1 LEGDIVRNLLKG
13 YVVLQP
19 HPTEFV
25 PQPGR
30 IVTSKRS
37 PYSEDLAIRF
47 VNTVAWRLKDPSE
60 ERLGSP
66 EGLLRWLQ
74 QNELISAGE
83 SRRLASA
90 WKARPNAAVAA
101 HDSALRLRE
110 TIYALFLSVIRQ
122 RPADAAVMAYFSAFV
137 GRPSALHLQWHGG
150 QPSWRATELP
160 ETTDDL
166 LRPIALSAAA
176 LMTGPRADRIKQCED
191 ERGCG
196 WLFVDDSRLKN
207 RRWCSMGDCGN
218 VAKARRHRARAGG
231 GV

>member
-1 LEGDIVRNLLKG
+1 M
-13 YVVLQP
+13 
-19 HPTEFV
+19 PTKLS
-25 PQPGR
+25 QQ
-30 IVTSKRS
+30 
-37 PYSEDLAIRF
+37 SEDLAIRF

-66 EGLLRWLQ
+66 EALLRWLE

-90 WKARPNAAVAA
+90 WKARPDAASAA

-110 TIYALFLSVIRQ
+110 AIYAMFLSVIRQ
-122 RPADAAVMAYFSAFV
+122 RPADAAVMAYLSEFI
-137 GRPSALHLQWHGG
+137 GRPSTLRLGWHEGR
-150 QPSWRATELP
+150 PSWRATQLP
-160 ETTDDL
+160 DATDDL
-166 LRPIALSAAA
+166 LKPIALSAAA
-176 LMTGPRADRIKQCED
+176 LVTGPRADRLKQCAD

-218 VAKARRHRARAGG
+218 VAKARRHRARAAGG
-231 GV
+231 T

>member
-1 LEGDIVRNLLKG
+1 MLS
-13 YVVLQP
+13 LQP
-19 HPTEFV
+19 DPTEFV

-30 IVTSKRS
+30 IVPSKLS
-37 PYSEDLAIRF
+37 PHGEDLAIRF
-47 VNTVAWRLKDPSE
+47 VNTVAWRLKDPGE

-66 EGLLRWLQ
+66 EVLLRWLQ
-74 QNELISAGE
+74 QNELISADQN
-83 SRRLASA
+83 RRLAAA
-90 WKARPNAAVAA
+90 WKVRPEAGIAA

-110 TIYALFLSVIRQ
+110 TIYALFHSVIHQ
-122 RPADAAVMAYFSAFV
+122 RSPPAAAAAYLSEFI
-137 GRPSALHLQWHGG
+137 GRPSTLRLQWREGR
-150 QPSWRATELP
+150 PSWRATQLP
-160 ETTDDL
+160 EATDDL

-176 LMTGPRADRIKQCED
+176 LITGPRADRIKQCAD

-231 GV
+231 GL